1 MLRAFF
7 RLVFRLKGWKMDPNT
22 FKLKDQ
28 YQRCVLIAAPHTSNW
43 DSVMAFAGLDIMG
56 VPLRYT
62 VKKELNKPIL
72 GKILEEMGALWIDR
86 SRKGMSRKSMV
97 DVMVELFAQ
106 NERIAL
112 IVTPEGTRSAVNTW
126 KSGFFHVAERAG
138 VPIALGFVDYENKV
152 AGVGKIL
159 DPALGYD
166 EVMYQMMDF
175 YRDIKG
181 CYPEK
186 FALDK
191 KYAHRPAQTEA

>member
-7 RLVFRLKGWKMDPNT
+7 RFVFRLMGWKMHPDT

-43 DSVMAFAGLDIMG
+43 DAVMAFAGLDIMG

-86 SRKGMSRKSMV
+86 KPKPGMSKKSMV
-97 DVMVELFAQ
+97 DVMVELFDQ
-106 NERIAL
+106 NDRIAL
-112 IVTPEGTRSAVNTW
+112 IVTPEGTRSAQNNW
-126 KSGFFHVAERAG
+126 KTGFFHVAERAG
-138 VPIALGFVDYENKV
+138 VPIALGFVDYENKI

-175 YRDIKG
+175 YRNIKG
-181 CYPEK
+181 KHPEK

-191 KYAHRPAQTEA
+191 KYAQRPA